1 MYELIIV
8 SFLSGILGG
17 MLYQKI
23 QKRLDLKRWRELV
36 DVNDVGVDL
45 SKIE

>member
-1 MYELIIV
+1 MYEVIIV

-23 QKRLDLKRWRELV
+23 QKHLDLKRWREMV